1 MKGLPSKQSNNLLSF
16 FKIKRNFFQCLY
28 LKDTNKDHLNDI
40 QTERVSLEKGR
51 VQSAQLLKKRINRE
65 KNGNFEIQRSFAYGE
80 L

>member
-1 MKGLPSKQSNNLLSF
+1 MG
-16 FKIKRNFFQCLY
+16 
-28 LKDTNKDHLNDI
+28 
-40 QTERVSLEKGR
+40 SLEKGR